1 MFARARNDSNP
12 DVSQTT
18 RASAQPA
25 TAGNTHRKRQKNK
38 NKITNKKKDIY
49 QRLRGKKNQRI

>member
-25 TAGNTHRKRQKNK
+25 TAGTHTEKDKK
-38 NKITNKKKDIY
+38 KTNKKKDIY
-49 QRLRGKKNQRI
+49 QRLRGKKTQRI